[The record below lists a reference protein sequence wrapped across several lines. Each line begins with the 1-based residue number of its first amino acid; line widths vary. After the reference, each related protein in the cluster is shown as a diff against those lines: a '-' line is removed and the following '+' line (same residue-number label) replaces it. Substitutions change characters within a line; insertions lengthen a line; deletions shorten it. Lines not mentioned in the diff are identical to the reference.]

1 MRHHRLLMLFLK
13 KIAVSVFVLFAALT
27 GAKSQAPAGS
37 PRTGNPAFDK
47 EIGRLLK
54 FTIPLL
60 SVEHLRQ
67 QKEKYTLLD
76 AREPA
81 EFAVSHIPGAK
92 NVGYEH
98 FTEAHVKGIPK
109 DKAIVLYCSVGYR
122 SEKIGEKLRAMGYTK
137 VFNLYGSIFEWAN
150 QGFLLENA
158 QGQATKALHT
168 YNQDWGKWVTN
179 PAIEKK
185 W

>member
-1 MRHHRLLMLFLK
+1 M
-13 KIAVSVFVLFAALT
+13 IATLIGVKA
-27 GAKSQAPAGS
+27 QAPTGS
-37 PRTGNPAFDK
+37 PRTGNPEFDK

-54 FTIPLL
+54 FTVPLI
-60 SVEHLRQ
+60 SVENLRQ
-67 QKEKYTLLD
+67 QKEKYILLD

-81 EFAVSHIPGAK
+81 EYAISHIPGAK

-98 FTEAHVKGIPK
+98 FTVANLKGIPK

-122 SEKIGEKLRAMGYTK
+122 SEKIGEKLQAMGYTK

-150 QGFLLENA
+150 QDFPLVNA
-158 QGQATKALHT
+158 KGQPTKALHT
-168 YNQDWGKWVTN
+168 YNQDWGKWVAN
-179 PAIEKK
+179 PATEKK